1 MKLAFIALAAV
12 VSCTFAQPELDFL
25 SDEYIEQLN
34 SKNLPWKAGRNFER
48 DTSLYNIQR
57 LLSVGTI
64 NPPSEFET
72 IFHED
77 DGKDLPE
84 EFDARKQWS
93 KCESIKEIR
102 DQSGCGSC
110 WAVSSASVMSD
121 RICIQSDQKNQLR
134 ISAADM
140 IECCESCTFSVD
152 GCHGGIPSFTF
163 TEWKD
168 SGFVSGGEYNST
180 NGCMSYPLP
189 RCNPSCK
196 TLYDA
201 PTCKKECDK
210 GSPLKYEEDKHYAKQ
225 AYRIMSKVERQI
237 QLEIIKNGPV
247 VASFTVYADFIH
259 YLSGVYKFDGESKLL
274 GGHAV
279 RIIGWGIENGT
290 YPYWLVSNSWNERW
304 GDQGLFKIWRGK
316 NECGIEEEITAGLPR

>member
-110 WAVSSASVMSD
+110 W
-121 RICIQSDQKNQLR
+121 
-134 ISAADM
+134 
-140 IECCESCTFSVD
+140 
-152 GCHGGIPSFTF
+152 
-163 TEWKD
+163 
-168 SGFVSGGEYNST
+168 
-180 NGCMSYPLP
+180 GCMSYPLP